1 MNNLNTKDHLVKSSF
16 YITYA
21 FLITTGTITFIEAIR
36 TNDAKVR
43 HILNLE
49 TVISII
55 ASFFYSQFVKKIQNN
70 KLDLDYKDINR
81 TRYLDWA
88 ITTPFMLIVLCLVF
102 AYNNKTNVKASYI
115 GLVLLINYLMLG
127 SGYLGEI
134 NQLPRNVALI
144 IGFVCFFLLF
154 GLLYY
159 TYLMGKNKFDN
170 KLIYWTFV
178 IFWVL
183 YGVVYN
189 LNEETKNIAYN
200 ILDLFSKCFIGIFFW
215 AYLTKVIT
223 IF

>member
-1 MNNLNTKDHLVKSSF
+1 MNNLNTKDQLVKSSF

-102 AYNNKTNVKASYI
+102 AYNNKTTVKASYI

-159 TYLMGKNKFDN
+159 TYLMGKNKFDD
-170 KLIYWTFV
+170 KLIYWAFV
-178 IFWVL
+178 IFWVF